1 MMHCRK
7 PIYQGGAEKKR
18 NREQHLYRVEYQTMR
33 DCFRIL
39 RQVRQLRRERNFERL
54 QRYVDHAMSNNM
66 ELKTLR
72 TLPWKWEFMQEI
84 YNILALALI
93 DRCAVPR
100 NIDVLDL
107 KNQCLLYWLPMERQ
121 KEMPHEFGGHNVY
134 SDMERIKGRNSRIA

>member
-1 MMHCRK
+1 MHCRK
-7 PIYQGGAEKKR
+7 PIYLGGAEKKR

-39 RQVRQLRRERNFERL
+39 REVRRLRQERSLERL
-54 QRYVDHAMSNNM
+54 QQYVDDAISNNI

-107 KNQCLLYWLPMERQ
+107 KNQCLLYWLPTEQ
-121 KEMPHEFGGHNVY
+121 HKSAGHNVY
-134 SDMERIKGRNSRIA
+134 SDMERRKERNNRIA